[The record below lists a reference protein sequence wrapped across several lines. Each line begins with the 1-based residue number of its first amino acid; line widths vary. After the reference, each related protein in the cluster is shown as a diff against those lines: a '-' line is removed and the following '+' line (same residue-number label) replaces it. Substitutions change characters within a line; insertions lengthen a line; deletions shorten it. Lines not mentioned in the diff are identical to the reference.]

1 MESYGENQERF
12 PKTYSKVVVNILK
25 LEGSIQG
32 KVIRIVI
39 CPSKKENLISDG
51 LKNQLLIP

>member
-12 PKTYSKVVVNILK
+12 PKTYSEVAINILK

-32 KVIRIVI
+32 KGIHISI
-39 CPSKKENLISDG
+39 CPTKK
-51 LKNQLLIP
+51 